1 MATEREPRVAVVGA
15 TGAVGSQLVELLETR
30 AFPKGKL
37 TLYTSADGASRTVA
51 VEEREEE
58 LEVEEFLGPDELR
71 GFDLAFLAVPERL
84 AREIVQARPGPVL
97 IDLSAALRRPN
108 PEFPMV
114 APGLTPRA
122 RLQEMRGGMVFAL
135 PHPAAHAL
143 ATILSAL
150 GVESGFVGVAVMV
163 GASAGGRDLITA
175 TVEQSAGLLSGSLDI
190 EPEEVQRGFNV
201 FVSES
206 DRETAEV
213 FVAQTRFMMGREPK
227 IALQVINAPILHGS
241 IVAIQLPRQPESAGW
256 RERLRAA
263 PGILLVED
271 RKPLGVIDALGQ
283 EAIVVRMD
291 ESECGVAL
299 FCALDNARLAALNA
313 LWIAENLLLT
323 AN

>member
-1 MATEREPRVAVVGA
+1 MATEREPKVAVVGA
-15 TGAVGSQLVELLETR
+15 TGAVGNQLVELLETR

-37 TLYTSADGASRTVA
+37 TLYASAEGASRTVA
-51 VEEREEE
+51 VEGSEEE
-58 LEVEEFLGPDELR
+58 HEVEEFFGPQELR
-71 GFDLAFLAVPERL
+71 AFDLAFLAVPERP
-84 AREIVQARPGPVL
+84 AAEIVQARPGPVL
-97 IDLSAALRRPN
+97 IDLSAALRPPRP
-108 PEFPMV
+108 ESPML
-114 APGLTPRA
+114 APGLTPRE
-122 RLQEMRGGMVFAL
+122 RIREMRGRMVFAL
-135 PHPAAHAL
+135 PHPAAYAL

-150 GVESGFVGVAVMV
+150 GIESGFVGVAVMV
-163 GASAGGRDLITA
+163 GASAGGRDLISE

-201 FVSES
+201 FVNED

-213 FVAQTRFMMGREPK
+213 FVAQTRFMMGHNPQ
-227 IALQVINAPILHGS
+227 ITLQLMTAPILHGS
-241 IVAIQLPRQPESAGW
+241 IIAVQLPRSPESATW
-256 RERLRAA
+256 RGRLRVA

-291 ESECGVAL
+291 EGEAGSAL
-299 FCALDNARLAALNA
+299 FCAIDNARLAALNA